1 MHIVPECFPHVASA
15 HFTHIMSGRSR
26 ISACLRASCTSNSTN
41 VLVESGFVLRASYA
55 NRGNCKWFSEKTSQA
70 SFAASS
76 VENERTG
83 EFYYGKGNPDRTGR
97 ELGVRGYHFLI
108 ICVLFTNNGSLFIL
122 WKKGCQPCSVGPGT
136 AICIYYGRSC
146 LLKYTTAF
154 WNFIF

>member
-1 MHIVPECFPHVASA
+1 M
-15 HFTHIMSGRSR
+15 
-26 ISACLRASCTSNSTN
+26 
-41 VLVESGFVLRASYA
+41 LVESGFVLRASYA
-55 NRGNCKWFSEKTSQA
+55 NQGNCKCFSEKTSRA

-122 WKKGCQPCSVGPGT
+122 
-136 AICIYYGRSC
+136 
-146 LLKYTTAF
+146 
-154 WNFIF
+154 